1 MTLTPNFL
9 PVGSIVE
16 YDYKNE
22 LGKMPVV
29 VYGIHPPTPQKEP
42 RLDGKWLVDIWVDGT
57 TYITTP
63 IDDISPIPLT
73 PEILTEWCNFCVK
86 DMGSSRLFYIGVNPI
101 THDYLFDL
109 TWLDK
114 PELINSPNAPFYR
127 NGAHH
132 IYFLHQLQHLYS
144 ALTQT
149 VLPITIK

>member
-9 PVGSIVE
+9 PVGSIVNPISGDHRFNKPLKE
-16 YDYKNE
+16 VYCRIVSINE
-22 LGKMPVV
+22 TSCEVKQVN
-29 VYGIHPPTPQKEP
+29 
-42 RLDGKWLVDIWVDGT
+42 
-57 TYITTP
+57 
-63 IDDISPIPLT
+63 DDSDASPWKFHLTNIAGIPLT
-73 PEILTEWCNFCVK
+73 PEILTDWCNFCVK

-149 VLPITIK
+149 VLPIQIK